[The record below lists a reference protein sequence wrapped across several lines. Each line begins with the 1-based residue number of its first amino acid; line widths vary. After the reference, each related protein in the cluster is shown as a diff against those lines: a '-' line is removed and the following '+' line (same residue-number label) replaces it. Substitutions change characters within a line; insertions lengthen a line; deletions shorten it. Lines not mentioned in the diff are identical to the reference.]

1 MQSQHAF
8 ALAAKILALHRDGT
22 SSTIEVGPG
31 IPPSLDGWN
40 VGIANMRVPPPHSGE
55 MHPEGDEF
63 IYLISGAIAVV
74 LEEQPQ
80 RIEDVNPGECFIVPR
95 GVWHRLLIKTP
106 CQLLFITPG
115 PRNEYRPKI

>member
-1 MQSQHAF
+1 MQTQHPF

-22 SSTIEVGPG
+22 TSAIEVRPG

-40 VGIANMRVPPPHSGE
+40 VGVASMHAPPPHAGE

-63 IYLISGAIAVV
+63 IYLISGAISVV
-74 LEEQPQ
+74 LEEHPQ
-80 RIEDVNPGECFIVPR
+80 RIEDMQPGECFIVPR
-95 GVWHRLLIKTP
+95 GIWHRLLIRTP

-115 PRNEYRPKI
+115 PRNEYRPQS